1 MNNPSYLGKSIRYGH
16 AVNIFNMRTK
26 RDFTTPHVEW
36 IGVAARVSTNPLDY
50 RGTEYK
56 VRPLTG
62 NQETKDLC
70 NIW

>member
-1 MNNPSYLGKSIRYGH
+1 MNNPSYLGTTIRHGH
-16 AVNIFNMRTK
+16 SVNLFNMRTR
-26 RDFTTPHVEW
+26 RDPQASHLEW

>member
-16 AVNIFNMRTK
+16 SVNIFNMRTR
-26 RDFTTPHVEW
+26 RDLPASHLEW

-50 RGTEYK
+50 RGVEYG
-56 VRPLTG
+56 VRQLTG

-70 NIW
+70 NEW